1 MECEDKKPVM
11 YAILIAMLFGG
22 TAPVA
27 KLLLEDVAPLTLAAL
42 LYIGS
47 GAGLLIYYGSGRLRG
62 RNRTHA
68 EASLKRGD
76 LPWVSGVTLFGGI
89 LAPVVLMYSMQATPA
104 MTAAMLLNFEPV
116 ATTLFAALIFRE
128 HVGGKVWVALT
139 LITAACL
146 LLAWE
151 PGATFGISLAAAGIL
166 LTCTFWA
173 LDNNIS
179 QKIAGKDPLATVIIK
194 GMAAGAIVLGVA
206 LLLGQ
211 PLPPMDVAL
220 AAMVLGFVSYGGLT
234 SVLFLFALRGI
245 GTSRTGAF
253 LAMAP
258 LFGVAFSVL
267 LLAEQPDLAFLLA
280 VPLMALGA
288 WLLISEEH
296 SHLHRHSSEVHEH
309 RHRHDDGHHVHDH
322 DPADPPHDARGFH
335 SHRHRHEELV
345 HEHPHRPDIHH
356 RHGHER

>member
-1 MECEDKKPVM
+1 MGFEEKKPVI

-47 GAGLLIYYGSGRLRG
+47 GAGLLLYYGAGCMRG
-62 RNRTHA
+62 RKRTHA
-68 EASLKRGD
+68 EASLKRSD
-76 LPWVSGVTLFGGI
+76 LPWVAGVTLFGGI
-89 LAPVVLMYSMQATPA
+89 LAPVALMYSMQATPA

-116 ATTLFAALIFRE
+116 ATTVFAALIFRE
-128 HVGGKVWVALT
+128 HVGGRVWAALS

-151 PGATFGISLAAAGIL
+151 PGATFGVSLAAVGIL
-166 LTCTFWA
+166 LSCTFWA

-179 QKIAGKDPLATVIIK
+179 QKVSGKDPLATVIIK
-194 GMAAGAIVLGVA
+194 GMGAGAIVLGAA

-211 PLPPMDVAL
+211 PLPPAGTAL
-220 AAMVLGFVSYGGLT
+220 AAMLLGFVSYGGLT

-258 LFGVAFSVL
+258 LFGVTFSVL
-267 LLAEQPDLAFLLA
+267 LLAEQPDLAFVTA

-288 WLLISEEH
+288 GLLIFEKH
-296 SHLHRHSSEVHEH
+296 AHPHRHPAEVHEH
-309 RHRHDDGHHVHDH
+309 RHRHDDGHHDH
-322 DPADPPHDARGFH
+322 EHAAGDPPVEGGYH
-335 SHRHRHEELV
+335 SHLHRHEEVV
-345 HEHPHRPDIHH
+345 HDHPHKPDIHH